1 MKPLHIIAAALA
13 LTAPQAAGAQT
24 MDIQRHGDTTIVNI
38 DNPTKYLLL
47 PVEEDQPESQ
57 VMLYTDNAADTWM
70 DVRLA
75 QNKVDYYVP
84 LPSRQRIYRYS
95 QDSQPQTQRTGPP
108 ERTDAAQ

>member
-13 LTAPQAAGAQT
+13 LTATQAAGAQT

-84 LPSRQRIYRYS
+84 LPSRQRIYRNG